1 MLTKTHIYPPF
12 YVTIAQSAIITA
24 MKTKSLQPLRGFNDR
39 YPEDM
44 SILNAIFDTVKSV
57 ALLCGFQ
64 QYDGPIV
71 EPLELYVGKTS
82 REILEEQA
90 FTLPDKNGNTLMLRP
105 EVTPSLARMIAAK
118 SQVLPMPVRY
128 FNIGLRYRYEAP
140 QRGRNREFYQLDFDI
155 IGSDSLIA
163 DIEILNV
170 AIQIFLKLGGTEKD
184 FEICINSRELMN
196 NHLTTFGISNEQ
208 CQRILPIIDR
218 KDKVDEN
225 AFRSMLKS
233 IDLSVDQIQKIEDFL
248 KNPAEYAKQFDPLLE
263 LARQYNIEK
272 YIRVNPII
280 VRGLDYYTGLV
291 FEVKSKGTL
300 GRSMLGGGRYDNL
313 VGMFNDTQRIPGIG
327 CATSDTILLE
337 FLNEIGKIPVLPP
350 TQCKV
355 LVTIFD
361 ETTSD
366 ISLKVVEKL
375 RSMNVAS
382 MVYPDV
388 AKLQKQIKYADR
400 MNIPYVIII
409 GPEER
414 EKNVVLLKNMQSG
427 EQEEISINTI
437 ATLLLSKLS

>member
-1 MLTKTHIYPPF
+1 
-12 YVTIAQSAIITA
+12 

-44 SILNAIFDTVKSV
+44 SILNALFDSVKSV
-57 ALLCGFQ
+57 ARLCGFQ

-118 SQVLPMPVRY
+118 AQELPLPVRY

-170 AIQIFLKLGGTEKD
+170 ATQIFLNLGATEKD
-184 FEICINSRELMN
+184 FEVCINSRELMN
-196 NHLTTFGISNEQ
+196 NHLSTFGISKEQ
-208 CQRILPIIDR
+208 CQKILPIIDR
-218 KDKVDEN
+218 KDKVDGPT
-225 AFRSMLKS
+225 FISMLKN
-233 IDLSVDQIQKIEDFL
+233 IGLNDDQIQKIMDFL
-248 KNPAEYAKQFDPLLE
+248 NDPTEYAKQFDRLFE
-263 LARQYNIEK
+263 LAQQYKIEK
-272 YIRVNPII
+272 YLRVNPII

-313 VGMFNDTQRIPGIG
+313 VGMFNEAQRIPGIG

-337 FLNEIGKIPVLPP
+337 FLKEIEKIPQLPP
-350 TQCKV
+350 TQSKV
-355 LVTIFD
+355 LVSIFD
-361 ETTSD
+361 ETTCD
-366 ISLKVVEKL
+366 ASLKIVGKL
-375 RSMNVAS
+375 REAGIPTEI
-382 MVYPDV
+382 YPDT
-388 AKLQKQIKYADR
+388 AKLQKQLKYADR
-400 MNIPYVIII
+400 LKIPYVIVAGPVEIAKNSAII
-409 GPEER
+409 
-414 EKNVVLLKNMQSG
+414 KNMQTG
-427 EQEEISINTI
+427 EQEEI
-437 ATLLLSKLS
+437 LLEALAQKILSKTS